1 MSQAEESPVRRAKQ
15 AAAVI
20 TIMKATR
27 FGALSA
33 NGREG
38 SAEQESSRGL
48 LAGHSPQYAD
58 SSKQA
63 VVESMHNTPSRR
75 INAQRK
81 WLRLDSKGKAS
92 YITADKHTM
101 VSQLGIPYRD
111 LRVLDSAVSQVQQ
124 TSLFIREK
132 ALVVNVE
139 SIKMLVCKDQV
150 FVLSVPTPGDFQHGM
165 FPSLDSRFVHFL
177 ADHLCTD
184 ADGSRE
190 THGSHV
196 DLALPYELR
205 ALEAALISG
214 TRIMETDTTE
224 LENQALPSLKR
235 LIERVSRKELDIVG
249 QTKSSL
255 NRLSTRVGRLKQVL
269 ETILDDDHDM
279 HDMYLARR
287 EMLAKEEAEADAE
300 VASMRSSAR
309 GSDIGQGP
317 HPSSDPHR
325 IRSDDML
332 GSSPTHHASFA
343 PDTNFSS
350 SEEAAASLEEA
361 DEEGIST
368 APGRSRTSD
377 GASGQQGFAAD
388 LRVKRAQTMSRPRL
402 AYITHISRGDS
413 MASSAAEIR
422 RMRSTLSPAHRTMT
436 RVSSRQGEGF
446 GEEGI
451 LEEPV
456 QTMSWTKAI
465 ALVDPRDIESC
476 EELLEAYFMQVD
488 SLSSRLAMLKEKIEA
503 TESLIA
509 LDLDQR
515 RNELTAF
522 DLVLTIVTL
531 SVAFVSMIASIFGQ
545 NLYWSTTQSPLSTF
559 LLVTLLSVF
568 VALAGLLGIIMYAR
582 TKRLLLIGS
591 PAPLVAQ
598 PVATAPTVSTPL
610 LAISQMT

>member
-1 MSQAEESPVRRAKQ
+1 
-15 AAAVI
+15 
-20 TIMKATR
+20 
-27 FGALSA
+27 
-33 NGREG
+33 
-38 SAEQESSRGL
+38 
-48 LAGHSPQYAD
+48 
-58 SSKQA
+58 
-63 VVESMHNTPSRR
+63 
-75 INAQRK
+75 
-81 WLRLDSKGKAS
+81 
-92 YITADKHTM
+92 M

-279 HDMYLARR
+279 HDM
-287 EMLAKEEAEADAE
+287 
-300 VASMRSSAR
+300 
-309 GSDIGQGP
+309 
-317 HPSSDPHR
+317 
-325 IRSDDML
+325 SDDML